1 MGIKQWFGKSIV
13 SLVQDAQILE
23 QQQIK
28 QMNEQMHHTVGMES
42 MFAGVT
48 PAVVAFKISNGYVV
62 RTVDSHPDMQGMR
75 RGGFYYCKDHVEIA
89 EHIITAEAKR
99 KLGIDEEYQQEMF
112 AAEKARAVAMAG
124 TPAYMTRSNRI

>member
-1 MGIKQWFGKSIV
+1 MGIKQWFGESIV
-13 SLVQDAQILE
+13 SLIQDAQIN
-23 QQQIK
+23 QSAQK
-28 QMNEQMHHTVGMES
+28 QSHHNNGLES
-42 MFAGVT
+42 MFSGAA

-62 RTVDSHPDMQGMR
+62 RTVDTHSDIVGMR
-75 RGGFYYCKDHVEIA
+75 QGGFTYCKDHVEIA

-99 KLGIDEEYQQEMF
+99 KLGIRADEYQQEMF

>member
-13 SLVQDAQILE
+13 SLVQDAQIN
-23 QQQIK
+23 QSVQK
-28 QMNEQMHHTVGMES
+28 QSHYNNGLES
-42 MFAGVT
+42 MFGGAA

-62 RTVDSHPDMQGMR
+62 RTVDTHNDIVGMR
-75 RGGFYYCKDHVEIA
+75 QGGFTYCKDHVEIA

-112 AAEKARAVAMAG
+112 ATEKARAVAMAG
-124 TPAYMTRSNRI
+124 TPAYIVRSNRI

>member
-13 SLVQDAQILE
+13 SLIQDAQIN
-23 QQQIK
+23 QSVQK
-28 QMNEQMHHTVGMES
+28 QSHYNNGLES
-42 MFAGVT
+42 MFGGAA

-62 RTVDSHPDMQGMR
+62 RTVDTHNDIVGMR
-75 RGGFYYCKDHVEIA
+75 QGGFTYCKDHVEIA

-112 AAEKARAVAMAG
+112 ATEKARAVAMAG
-124 TPAYMTRSNRI
+124 TPAYIVRSNRI

>member
-1 MGIKQWFGKSIV
+1 MGIKQWFGESIV
-13 SLVQDAQILE
+13 SLVQAAQIN
-23 QQQIK
+23 QSAQK
-28 QMNEQMHHTVGMES
+28 QSHHNSGLES
-42 MFAGVT
+42 MFSGAA

-62 RTVDSHPDMQGMR
+62 RTVDTHSEMVGMR
-75 RGGFYYCKDHVEIA
+75 QGGFTYCKDHVEIA